1 MHVQRGLRHIHT
13 VKNSDYLFFDKV
25 IVSLKDSLN
34 LYHLGGI
41 SCTQVGTSFHNLS
54 WLCQENIFIIFLQSS
69 PLNFGNNFEESP
81 TNKIGP
87 GRENKML

>member
-34 LYHLGGI
+34 LYHLGSI

-54 WLCQENIFIIFLQSS
+54 
-69 PLNFGNNFEESP
+69 
-81 TNKIGP
+81 
-87 GRENKML
+87 